1 MALTIDIKKNK
12 FFIIL
17 LTTGIILIS
26 ALGSLHAQDT
36 TSSLAFKK
44 NRPDNRVY
52 FYYHPDL
59 SYQLWQQFNLRKEA
73 NAGNALAEHELGL
86 RYILGEG
93 FPADTVQ
100 AAYWIHKAA
109 EQNLPGACYNYGIL
123 LNNGWGVPWNPFQAF
138 KYFLIAARN
147 SMPQAEYMIGI
158 SYTDNLLVERN
169 WSEAYYWIKKSAND
183 GFKPA
188 KETLANFIK
197 NIPLSKIDTT
207 INEANHQDSSNYA
220 QNNSSYSQ
228 TNTKVDPKLSNQSS
242 IGSSS
247 NLVFI
252 DFSTVTD
259 SIKEI
264 PNRLLLQDL
273 LHEGND
279 SLATA
284 LHLTEKKDTTFD
296 FDSSAVK
303 LLIKFAEAGSPEA
316 LTLLG
321 RMYELGVYFPKD
333 LIRASDYY
341 IRAMKLD
348 SPRSPFFLWKMIK
361 EPNYFDEL
369 KRRVDNNDPR
379 AMFVWYGLVTSGLD
393 EQITEA
399 DAVKLLEKSASM
411 NYLPAMNEIGLDLY
425 TGKYLKQD
433 RNKAIEVW
441 QLAKNMGSKEAAV
454 RIDVAEIYG
463 FVKSSDYQNAIDN
476 LNKAIDEGSVL
487 AQATLAYC
495 YENGIGL
502 PTSEPQAVKYFRL
515 AAQRGSRFAYD
526 ELKQLYNA
534 IRPKDKMF
542 QLN

>member
-1 MALTIDIKKNK
+1 MALKIHIKKNC
-12 FFIIL
+12 FSFIIL
-17 LTTGIILIS
+17 TTGFFLIS
-26 ALGSLHAQDT
+26 AFSNLRAQDT

-73 NAGNALAEHELGL
+73 NTGNALAEHELGL

-109 EQNLPGACYNYGIL
+109 EQHLPGACYNYGIL
-123 LNNGWGVPWNPFQAF
+123 LNNGWGVQWNPFQAF

-147 SMPQAEYMIGI
+147 NMPQAEYMIGI
-158 SYTDNLLVERN
+158 SYTDNLIVERN
-169 WSEAYYWIKKSAND
+169 WSEAYYWIKKSAED

-207 INEANHQDSSNYA
+207 IDVANRHDSSVYA
-220 QNNSSYSQ
+220 QNNPPKSSSYS
-228 TNTKVDPKLSNQSS
+228 THDPQLSNQSS
-242 IGSSS
+242 ISSS
-247 NLVFI
+247 NNLVFI

-264 PNRLLLQDL
+264 PNSLLLQDL

-279 SLATA
+279 SLASA
-284 LHLTEKKDTTFD
+284 LHLTASKDTTFD
-296 FDSSAVK
+296 FDSSAVN
-303 LLIKFAEAGSPEA
+303 LLVKFAGNGSPEA

-321 RMYELGVYFPKD
+321 RMYELGIYFPKD

-348 SPRSPFFLWKMIK
+348 SPRSPFFLWKMVRK
-361 EPNYFDEL
+361 PNYFDEL
-369 KRRVDNNDPR
+369 KKRVDQNDPR
-379 AMFVWYGLVTSGLD
+379 AMFVWYGLITSGFD
-393 EQITEA
+393 AQITEA
-399 DAVKLLEKSASM
+399 DAFKLLEKSVSM
-411 NYLPAMNEIGLDLY
+411 NYMPAMNELGLDLY
-425 TGKYLKQD
+425 TGNYLKQN
-433 RNKAIEVW
+433 RNKAIEIW
-441 QLAKNMGSKEAAV
+441 QLAKNLGSSEAGV
-454 RIDVAEIYG
+454 RIAVAEIYG
-463 FVKSSDYQNAIDN
+463 YLKTSDYQKPIQEITE
-476 LNKAIDEGSVL
+476 AIDEGSVL

-502 PTSEPQAVKYFRL
+502 ETSEPQAVRYFRL

-534 IRPKDKMF
+534 IRPRDKMF
-542 QLN
+542 QIN

>member
-1 MALTIDIKKNK
+1 MALTIDIKKNI

-17 LTTGIILIS
+17 LTTGILLIS
-26 ALGSLHAQDT
+26 AFGNLRAQDT

-109 EQNLPGACYNYGIL
+109 KQNLPGACYNYGIL
-123 LNNGWGVPWNPFQAF
+123 LNNGWGVTWNPFQAF

-169 WSEAYYWIKKSAND
+169 WSEAYYWIKKSADD

-207 INEANHQDSSNYA
+207 INEDNRQDSSINA
-220 QNNSSYSQ
+220 QNNFSNQ
-228 TNTKVDPKLSNQSS
+228 TNTKVDPKLNNQSS

-259 SIKEI
+259 SIKNI

-279 SLATA
+279 SLASA

-303 LLIKFAEAGSPEA
+303 LLIQFAEAGSPEA

-321 RMYELGVYFPKD
+321 RMFELGVYFPKD

-348 SPRSPFFLWKMIK
+348 SPRSPYFLWKMIR

-369 KRRVDNNDPR
+369 KKRVDNNDPR

-393 EQITEA
+393 QQITEA

-433 RNKAIEVW
+433 RNKAVEIW

-454 RIDVAEIYG
+454 RIDVAEVYG
-463 FVKSSDYQNAIDN
+463 FVKSSNYKNAIDN
-476 LNKAIDEGSVL
+476 ITKAIDEGSVL

>member
-1 MALTIDIKKNK
+1 MALKIYIKKYK
-12 FFIIL
+12 LSIII
-17 LTTGIILIS
+17 TTGILLIS
-26 ALGSLHAQDT
+26 SFSNIRAQDT

-100 AAYWIHKAA
+100 AAYWIQKAA

-123 LNNGWGVPWNPFQAF
+123 LNNGWGVPWNPFLAF
-138 KYFLIAARN
+138 KYFLIAAHN

-169 WSEAYYWIKKSAND
+169 WSEAYYWIKKSAED

-207 INEANHQDSSNYA
+207 INEVNQQDSSGKTFA
-220 QNNSSYSQ
+220 GTQNLHTNSS
-228 TNTKVDPKLSNQSS
+228 VDPKLNNQSS
-242 IGSSS
+242 ITSSN

-264 PNRLLLQDL
+264 PNQLLLQDL

-279 SLATA
+279 TLASA
-284 LHLTEKKDTTFD
+284 LHLTEKKDTTFN
-296 FDSSAVK
+296 FNSSDVK

-321 RMYELGVYFPKD
+321 RMYELGIYFPKD

-348 SPRSPFFLWKMIK
+348 SPRSPFFL
-361 EPNYFDEL
+361 
-369 KRRVDNNDPR
+369 
-379 AMFVWYGLVTSGLD
+379 
-393 EQITEA
+393 
-399 DAVKLLEKSASM
+399 
-411 NYLPAMNEIGLDLY
+411 
-425 TGKYLKQD
+425 
-433 RNKAIEVW
+433 
-441 QLAKNMGSKEAAV
+441 
-454 RIDVAEIYG
+454 
-463 FVKSSDYQNAIDN
+463 
-476 LNKAIDEGSVL
+476 
-487 AQATLAYC
+487 
-495 YENGIGL
+495 
-502 PTSEPQAVKYFRL
+502 
-515 AAQRGSRFAYD
+515 
-526 ELKQLYNA
+526 
-534 IRPKDKMF
+534 
-542 QLN
+542 

>member
-1 MALTIDIKKNK
+1 MNSNIPSNNFI
-12 FFIIL
+12 FYFIIIA
-17 LTTGIILIS
+17 GIF
-26 ALGSLHAQDT
+26 SLFTYSEVIAQDT

-93 FPADTVQ
+93 FPADTAQ

-109 EQNLPGACYNYGIL
+109 EQKLPGACYNYGIL
-123 LNNGWGVPWNPFQAF
+123 LNNGWGVPWNPFLAF
-138 KYFLIAARN
+138 NYFLIAAHN
-147 SMPQAEYMIGI
+147 KMPQAEYLIGI

-169 WSEAYYWIKKSAND
+169 WSEAYYWIKKSAED

-207 INEANHQDSSNYA
+207 FNADKLSDNSGNNQNTFSDSQNNLNSGSGKLVNQSAIPSSN
-220 QNNSSYSQ
+220 
-228 TNTKVDPKLSNQSS
+228 
-242 IGSSS
+242 

-252 DFSTVTD
+252 DFSTVSD
-259 SIKEI
+259 SIKNI

-279 SLATA
+279 SLAAA
-284 LHLTEKKDTTFD
+284 LHLNEKVDTTFS
-296 FDSSAVK
+296 FDSSAIN
-303 LLIKFAEAGSPEA
+303 LLIKFAENGSPEA

-321 RMYELGVYFPKD
+321 RMFEQGIYFPKD
-333 LIRASDYY
+333 IIKASDYY

-348 SPRSPFFLWKMIK
+348 SPRSPFFLWKLIRDK
-361 EPNYFDEL
+361 DYFDIL
-369 KRRVDNNDPR
+369 KSHVDNKDPR
-379 AMFVWYGLVTSGLD
+379 AMFVWYGLVTSGMD
-393 EQITEA
+393 GQITVD
-399 DAVKLLEKSASM
+399 DAVKLLEKSASL
-411 NYLPAMNEIGLDLY
+411 NYLPAVNELGQDLY
-425 TGKYLKQD
+425 TGKYVKQD
-433 RNKAIEVW
+433 RDKAIQVW
-441 QLAKNMGSKEAAV
+441 KLAKNMGSSEASV
-454 RIDVAEIYG
+454 RIAIAEIYG
-463 FVKSSDYQNAIDN
+463 IVKTYNYQNTIGVIK
-476 LNKAIDEGSVL
+476 KAINGGSIL
-487 AQATLAYC
+487 AQAALAYC

-502 PTSEPQAVKYFRL
+502 ETNEPDAVKFFRL

-526 ELKQLYNA
+526 ELKQMYDA
-534 IRPKDKMF
+534 IRPKDKIF

>member
-1 MALTIDIKKNK
+1 MSSQVLKKNNK
-12 FFIIL
+12 LSIVIIAGIFFIC
-17 LTTGIILIS
+17 GIKYVS
-26 ALGSLHAQDT
+26 AQDT

-73 NAGNALAEHELGL
+73 NSGNALAEHELGL

-93 FPADTVQ
+93 FPADTNQ

-109 EQNLPGACYNYGIL
+109 EQKLPGACYNYGIL
-123 LNNGWGVPWNPFQAF
+123 LNNGWGVPWDPFLAF
-138 KYFLIAARN
+138 KYFLIAAHN
-147 SMPQAEYMIGI
+147 NMPQAEYLIGI

-169 WSEAYYWIKKSAND
+169 WSEAYYWIKKSAED

-207 INEANHQDSSNYA
+207 INGDYQNDSTNRTQHPST
-220 QNNSSYSQ
+220 NSLINSGNGS
-228 TNTKVDPKLSNQSS
+228 DKLDNQSPINPS
-242 IGSSS
+242 N

-259 SIKEI
+259 SMKDI
-264 PNRLLLQDL
+264 PNRLLFQDL

-279 SLATA
+279 SIASA
-284 LHLTEKKDTTFD
+284 LHLTEKVDTTFS
-296 FDSSAVK
+296 FDSSDVN
-303 LLIKFAEAGSPEA
+303 LLIKFAQNGSPEA

-321 RMYELGVYFPKD
+321 RMYELGIYFPKN
-333 LIRASDYY
+333 LIQASDYY

-348 SPRSPFFLWKMIK
+348 SPRSPFFLWKLVR
-361 EPNYFDEL
+361 EQSYFNVL
-369 KRRVDNNDPR
+369 KKRIDNNDPQ

-393 EQITEA
+393 NQITEA

-411 NYLPAMNEIGLDLY
+411 NYLPAINELGLDLY
-425 TGKYLKQD
+425 TGKYLTQD
-433 RNKAIEVW
+433 RDKAIQVW
-441 QLAKNMGSKEAAV
+441 KLATNMGSSEAAI
-454 RIDVAEIYG
+454 RIEVAKIYG
-463 FVKSSDYQNAIDN
+463 FIKTTDYQSTIDN
-476 LNKAIDEGSVL
+476 IKKAIDEGSVL

-502 PTSEPQAVKYFRL
+502 ETNEPNAVKYFRL

-526 ELKQLYNA
+526 ELKQMYDA
-534 IRPKDKMF
+534 IRPKDKIF
-542 QLN
+542 HLN